1 MPKTVLKV
9 PIIEKKKIN
18 SWKGNWGREYHDRS
32 AMGKTKNSAV
42 QGASGAGVGRVLKST
57 AGLRA
62 GHHLS
67 QKLHRVGSEHCLS
80 RQPLRVSHG
89 PASSKLEAARHVTC
103 LQKETSG
110 GFEGFIIVSGL
121 EFGAK
126 SLGVVVAE
134 TMEDLECYST
144 SSHKDG
150 EQNSVTGTQRE
161 PRM

>member
-1 MPKTVLKV
+1 MLKV
-9 PIIEKKKIN
+9 SIIEKKKIN
-18 SWKGNWGREYHDRS
+18 SWKGNWGREYRDRS

-80 RQPLRVSHG
+80 RQPLHISHG

-110 GFEGFIIVSGL
+110 INIAVEGFIIVSGL

-144 SSHKDG
+144 SSHENG
-150 EQNSVTGTQRE
+150 EQHSVTGTRRE
-161 PRM
+161 PRV